1 MTKPTIVTAFF
12 DINREKNGDGRKIS
26 EYLQWIKSTLLLN
39 CNLYVVTEKKFTN
52 FIRENRPETYP
63 LVLIEDTLDNALYS
77 KYKEKMKTIME
88 SSTYKCKIQYPKRV
102 ECILPEYNIIQ
113 YSKFGWLQRAIE
125 ENPFNSDY
133 FFWMDIGISR
143 FFNDMKL
150 NVLYP
155 SNQDV
160 LCKSQNKFIIQQRHD
175 LQEYK
180 IDENFIWKADN
191 LFKGGMFG
199 GYKDI
204 VVDVGKQIEQIFIKE
219 FLENNNVNNEQIAF
233 TLLWKKHPELFFLIP
248 DINRHPCILLH
259 LLR

>member
-160 LCKSQNKFIIQQRHD
+160 LCKILSTNKS
-175 LQEYK
+175 
-180 IDENFIWKADN
+180 
-191 LFKGGMFG
+191 
-199 GYKDI
+199 
-204 VVDVGKQIEQIFIKE
+204 
-219 FLENNNVNNEQIAF
+219 FLGNMAM
-233 TLLWKKHPELFFLIP
+233 
-248 DINRHPCILLH
+248 D
-259 LLR
+259 